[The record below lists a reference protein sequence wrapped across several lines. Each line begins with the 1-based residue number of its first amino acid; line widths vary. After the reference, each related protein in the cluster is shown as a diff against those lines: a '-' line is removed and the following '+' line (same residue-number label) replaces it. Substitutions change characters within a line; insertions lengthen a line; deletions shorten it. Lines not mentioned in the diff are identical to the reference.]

1 MIKSCANRNATSR
14 CATLAAPP
22 PRVFWSMNVI
32 TDLNIRLQ
40 VRRLIYT
47 FTMMI
52 HLTHGQLIICSGMA
66 LHGIAT
72 MSSHASIKAYHRMTW
87 SAQVQGDG
95 PSHGYCDSEPNP
107 HHAHCI
113 LDDCTDAVFHEPWKC
128 TAKFHEHIEVVSSSC
143 ATPNDE
149 SCHTGYG
156 GGGMGGGGGMC
167 QRFVAECLDQLKALV
182 SLFIPECTIGPL
194 THPTSRTLVAR
205 RQDRIVV

>member
-47 FTMMI
+47 LTMMI
-52 HLTHGQLIICSGMA
+52 HLTHGQLIICTGMA

-72 MSSHASIKAYHRMTW
+72 MSSHASINAYHRMTW
-87 SAQVQGDG
+87 PAQVQGDG
-95 PSHGYCDSEPNP
+95 PSHGYCCSEPNP
-107 HHAHCI
+107 IMNIASLMVVLTPCSMSRGNAPRSSTNI
-113 LDDCTDAVFHEPWKC
+113 LRLPVPRVPHQMMSRAIRDMG
-128 TAKFHEHIEVVSSSC
+128 VV
-143 ATPNDE
+143 P
-149 SCHTGYG
+149 HVG
-156 GGGMGGGGGMC
+156 GGEMC

-194 THPTSRTLVAR
+194 THPTSRTLVSR